1 MNITGYSG
9 FSSITGKRTYLGPAS
24 MSKKIVDV
32 GFESDSPSFN
42 DAYEYLVSEQDSNGL
57 ICLYPGLGYRLR
69 LPEATGSGLTVS
81 VLLVDDA
88 DFENSGP
95 NADDTDPSSTA
106 SQQVQNYTSVPTT
119 GDYAGKVWAYKLIST
134 PKGTYN
140 AELSQATPDNP
151 TGAPRYQGIFVAG
164 NLSGNRTP
172 AGYESNLAR
181 RTGTS
186 NRQSNGERITFN
198 FEAWDGNPDSLVN
211 FQGQFANVLD
221 STTNVQL
228 IQGTS
233 QNTID
238 KFNTRSIWALQSSY
252 DPFEATPIG
261 PPVPGPPGGVIT
273 ELGLADTG
281 AGSGSWLTLKD
292 VMWKQPNSTGQAKF
306 LRYPG
311 WIVTDSSIVSD
322 NTQGGGGYDSI
333 FDGGSGYTDDTVYTV
348 SEGTPADRQYRVGVN
363 AGVVTRITI
372 ADYGTYQTAYEINKI
387 VTLVGGNNDCE
398 ITIQDPVPGFNLIM
412 NPVINGGGS
421 TSSPD
426 LQESR
431 GQPLTFGSEG
441 Y

>member
-1 MNITGYSG
+1 
-9 FSSITGKRTYLGPAS
+9 YLGPAS

-198 FEAWDGNPDSLVN
+198 FEAWTIAEPDLPVN

-228 IQGTS
+228 IQDDPFGLGQPS

-252 DPFEATPIG
+252 
-261 PPVPGPPGGVIT
+261 
-273 ELGLADTG
+273 
-281 AGSGSWLTLKD
+281 
-292 VMWKQPNSTGQAKF
+292 
-306 LRYPG
+306 
-311 WIVTDSSIVSD
+311 
-322 NTQGGGGYDSI
+322 
-333 FDGGSGYTDDTVYTV
+333 
-348 SEGTPADRQYRVGVN
+348 EGTP
-363 AGVVTRITI
+363 
-372 ADYGTYQTAYEINKI
+372 
-387 VTLVGGNNDCE
+387 
-398 ITIQDPVPGFNLIM
+398 P
-412 NPVINGGGS
+412 
-421 TSSPD
+421 
-426 LQESR
+426 
-431 GQPLTFGSEG
+431 
-441 Y
+441 